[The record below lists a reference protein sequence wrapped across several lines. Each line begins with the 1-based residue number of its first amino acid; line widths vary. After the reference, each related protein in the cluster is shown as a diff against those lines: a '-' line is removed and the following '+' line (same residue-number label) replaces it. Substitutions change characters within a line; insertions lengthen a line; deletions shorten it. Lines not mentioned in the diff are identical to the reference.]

1 MKMPSARESQAMW
14 ITVKELSEYLRIK
27 EKTLYY
33 LVQRGQIP
41 HYRVNKIILFKR
53 QEIDTWMEGNRAVAP
68 GKSFAK
74 ISRSFYT
81 GNEGKPDHLEERKV
95 VSS

>member
-1 MKMPSARESQAMW
+1 MW
-14 ITVKELSEYLRIK
+14 LTVKELSGYLHIK
-27 EKTLYY
+27 GKTLYY
-33 LVQRGQIP
+33 LVQKSQIP

-68 GKSFAK
+68 RKSFAK